1 MIKKLFSIVA
11 VLCLMLVAAL
21 PAFAAQTLEPG
32 VYEVDVKMYH
42 AEKDKLSMGNIYLTH
57 TALLKV
63 GKNKKTLTIATAEL
77 VSNMQF
83 WYYKDG
89 TTEGETVEVEPEKN
103 VEIAGTTY
111 PLAFEFPIKGNN
123 EYVGVKFAAPIMP
136 LSPSARIKIDY
147 SSAKK
152 VTENN
157 VSTTAAT
164 TASTTA
170 PSTAAPI
177 AAESTTA
184 QTTAPATTSTTVST
198 TVSTTESTTQ
208 ATTTTAPSTESTT
221 LPTSVA
227 TVSSSESEISVS
239 VLTDDSATEGKSKI
253 APIVISV
260 VVVLVVAVLLAVAF
274 KLKKKA

>member
-89 TTEGETVEVEPEKN
+89 TTEGETIEVEPEKN

-152 VTENN
+152 VTEN
-157 VSTTAAT
+157 TAAT

-198 TVSTTESTTQ
+198 TESTTQ

-221 LPTSVA
+221 LPTSAA
-227 TVSSSESEISVS
+227 TVSSLESEISVS
-239 VLTDDSATEGKSKI
+239 VLTDDSANKSKIKI
-253 APIVISV
+253 APIAISV

>member
-89 TTEGETVEVEPEKN
+89 TTEGETIEVEPEKN
-103 VEIAGTTY
+103 VTIAGTTY
-111 PLAFEFPIKGNN
+111 PLAFEFPINGNN

-164 TASTTA
+164 TAPSTTA

-177 AAESTTA
+177 AAESTAA
-184 QTTAPATTSTTVST
+184 QTTAPATTST

-221 LPTSVA
+221 LPTSAA
-227 TVSSSESEISVS
+227 TVSSLESEISVS
-239 VLTDDSATEGKSKI
+239 VLTDDNASKSTIKI